1 VFDQECSGNQNKG
14 EQMMRIVE
22 QKLRQ
27 IVTETFLMGAESGE
41 LPGDASFIDLGIIDS
56 TGILQLVEFV
66 EQEFGLKVDDEDLI
80 PENLDSIN
88 RLVAFVERKKLVAS
102 APNEQTAICLPNA
115 VACEVGIGS
124 PDFE

>member
-1 VFDQECSGNQNKG
+1 
-14 EQMMRIVE
+14 MTTVE

-27 IVTETFLMGAESGE
+27 IVTETFLVGQESVE
-41 LPGDASFIDLGIIDS
+41 LAGDASFIESGLIDS

-88 RLVAFVERKKLVAS
+88 RLAAFVERKRLA
-102 APNEQTAICLPNA
+102 APMVSEQT
-115 VACEVGIGS
+115 EVCS
-124 PDFE
+124 PSAA